1 MPQITTDGTEIK
13 SEVLESARNAVEVV
27 VEDGSPNSTNLQTVA
42 PSVMEVVVV
51 EMSETGVTT
60 GERKRE
66 KWDTK
71 IDFLLSV
78 IGFAVDLGNI
88 WRFPY
93 ICYQN
98 GGGAFLV
105 PYLLMYIF
113 GGLPLFYLELALGQ
127 FQRSG
132 CISVWN
138 RICPFFTGLGYG
150 ICIIASYTA
159 WYYNTVISW
168 AVFYMFDSMRLRLPW
183 DSCDNWWNTPKTCI
197 TVYQKLVT
205 GVNGSDIADVD
216 ALNTLHAVN
225 TTGYYSSTEQY
236 FYNRVL
242 QIQFSDGFN
251 KMGTVRWEVA
261 LCLLAVFTLVYFALW
276 KGVKSSGKAVWITA
290 TLPYV
295 ILFILLIRGLTLRGS
310 LMGIQY
316 YLLPDFGRLKSIEVW
331 NAAASQIFFSLGPG
345 FGVLLA
351 LASYNRF
358 RNNCYYDAMLTSA
371 INCATSFLSGFVVF
385 SVLGHMCYRMNRTM
399 DTVANEVSSIYL
411 LTIPVYLY
419 ARLTLMSGP
428 SLVFIAYP
436 EAIATLPGSTF
447 WAIIFMLMLITLGL
461 DSTFGGLE
469 AIITAL
475 LDRWPKLRKK
485 REIVVLIMVIYCYVG
500 ALPTTTN
507 GGYYILTLFDT
518 YGAPFSILFIV
529 FCECVALCWC
539 YGVGRFTRDVE
550 SMLGFKPG
558 WFWRICWAVIS
569 PAFMLGI
576 FILNIT
582 FFHPPEISV
591 MGKTVRADTWVHVVS
606 WMLVFSSL
614 LTIPIF
620 AVVTFCSARGSF
632 KERLKSL
639 FTPGIRPS
647 FSDFHVHPNSH
658 KKQEMQNKKE
668 EDGEEAVDI
677 KSKEGERET
686 A

>member
-1 MPQITTDGTEIK
+1 MPLIMTSPTGDDIAKPEHGTPPR
-13 SEVLESARNAVEVV
+13 SENQLSLHDPSPEVEVAK
-27 VEDGSPNSTNLQTVA
+27 T
-42 PSVMEVVVV
+42 EVVKQ
-51 EMSETGVTT
+51 EH
-60 GERKRE
+60 KRE
-66 KWDTK
+66 RWDTK
-71 IDFLLSV
+71 VDFLLSV

-98 GGGAFLV
+98 GGGAFLI
-105 PYLLMYIF
+105 PYLLMYVF

-138 RICPFFTGLGYG
+138 RICPLFTGLGYG

-168 AVFYMFDSMRLRLPW
+168 ALFYMFDSMRSRLPW
-183 DSCDNWWNTPKTCI
+183 DSCDNWWNDNETCI
-197 TVYQKLVT
+197 TVYQKLVSD
-205 GVNGSDIADVD
+205 VNETHGNVTANQTRI
-216 ALNTLHAVN
+216 TVN

-242 QIQFSDGFN
+242 QIQYSDGFN
-251 KMGTVRWEVA
+251 KMGTIRWEVA

-295 ILFILLIRGLTLRGS
+295 ILLILLIRGLTLKGS

-351 LASYNRF
+351 LASYNKF
-358 RNNCYYDAMLTSA
+358 SNNCYRDAMITSA
-371 INCATSFLSGFVVF
+371 INCGTSFLSGFVVF
-385 SVLGHMCYRMNRTM
+385 SVLGHMCYRMNKTM
-399 DTVANEVSSIYL
+399 DTVANE
-411 LTIPVYLY
+411 
-419 ARLTLMSGP
+419 GP

-447 WAIIFMLMLITLGL
+447 WAVIFMLMLITLGL

-475 LDRWPKLRKK
+475 LDRWPKLRKR
-485 REIVVLIMVIYCYVG
+485 RELVVLIMIIYCYIG

-539 YGVGRFTRDVE
+539 YGVRRFSRDVE
-550 SMLGFKPG
+550 TMLGFRPG
-558 WFWRICWAVIS
+558 WFWQICWAVIS

-576 FILNIT
+576 FVLNIT
-582 FFHPPEISV
+582 FFRPPEITV
-591 MGKTVRADTWVHVVS
+591 MGRTVKADTWVHVLS

-614 LTIPIF
+614 VTIPIC
-620 AVVTFCSARGSF
+620 AVVTFVNAKGTF
-632 KERLKSL
+632 KERLRAL
-639 FTPGIRPS
+639 VTPGVRPS
-647 FSDFHVHPNSH
+647 FSDFHVHPNSVQ
-658 KKQEMQNKKE
+658 KRDPEVK
-668 EDGEEAVDI
+668 DACEA
-677 KSKEGERET
+677 ENGERDT
-686 A
+686 QSCGPSPAI